1 MLISRDLG
9 NLLEVASLAEKAC
22 SLYQQ
27 HGSSESGAFALDK
40 AAKIIE
46 ESHPTDALR
55 LYQHGAD
62 VAMVSSNTTCILNC
76 V

>member
-1 MLISRDLG
+1 MLMSRDLG

-27 HGSSESGAFALDK
+27 HGSPESGAMALDK

-46 ESHPTDALR
+46 DSHPVEALK
-55 LYQHGAD
+55 LFQHGAD
-62 VAMVSSNTTCILNC
+62 VAMVSTSTTDPH
-76 V
+76 